1 MYLQILPTRIL
12 RQRVSSCG
20 SSKAIENWISRC
32 RGSSGTV
39 FPLCDVAHDSA
50 QPLVERNTCRSVS
63 IYTVFP
69 LYEFFGEV
77 LLHSTEQNPSHNNYM
92 YTVFPL
98 CGISDEFLNK
108 ILSWRSCRSQDT
120 STVSLRCELLLCE
133 LFLCELSRVYSGVK
147 YYGNVCRS
155 ASTDTD
161 ALRCATSHVL
171 WGFSYCREV
180 SDSTNTE
187 VPVADIRNLTLRC
200 EFSRGF
206 SKSS

>member
-20 SSKAIENWISRC
+20 SSKAMENWISRC

-77 LLHSTEQNPSHNNYM
+77 LHHSTEQNPSHNNYM

-133 LFLCELSRVYSGVK
+133 LFLCELSRVYSGVT
-147 YYGNVCRS
+147 YFGNVCHS
-155 ASTDTD
+155 ASTDKG
-161 ALRCATSHVL
+161 ALRCASTRVVL
-171 WGFSYCREV
+171 GYSYYREF
-180 SDSTNTE
+180 SDSVNTAM
-187 VPVADIRNLTLRC
+187 PVADIWSSTLRC
-200 EFSRGF
+200 EFSHGF
-206 SKSS
+206 STSS